1 MEQNKEILRK
11 LGVSYLKPYQ
21 ELIIS
26 HILECDENKR
36 KGKIL
41 GCLPTGSGKS
51 LCFMYPIAAIRKRT
65 ILIYPLL
72 SLMNDQA
79 RRFQD
84 AGIPFVMLQGGLEQE
99 EKQKRLRK
107 LLTDTEA
114 AVVTNVETLL
124 AMQNNGTIRIF
135 RNKTAM
141 IVIDEAH
148 TAVTW
153 GESFREAYLSLPE
166 IIESINPEI
175 IVAFTATMNKEIE
188 DGIRKYIFGSK
199 IPYTVH
205 ESTDRENIYY
215 HSFPSLSKR
224 ADIINILSDK
234 AARPAVIFCRSRE
247 LTEEAAESLKSRFPI
262 EYYHAGLP
270 KAEKLEKEKWFA
282 DSEDGVL
289 AATSAYGMGVDKK
302 NIRTVIHYS
311 MPSSPS
317 DYLQEAGRGGRDGR
331 RMDSYVLWYPEEN
344 TPLSPIFRGTECI
357 RMSLLKAMNENPE
370 YERCLACNHCR
381 KEETMRAGEKEILRF
396 ILFHPGIGIKNAA
409 ASITAKHL
417 FFRSSRLCGWTHEEA
432 EHAIRIMISDG
443 MIRKIGNHLFVN
455 MKHMSKTQRNKAEKR
470 R

>member
-135 RNKTAM
+135 RNKTSM

-175 IVAFTATMNKEIE
+175 IVAFTATMNNEIE
-188 DGIRKYIFGSK
+188 DGIRKYIFGSE

-234 AARPAVIFCRSRE
+234 SARPAVIFCRSRE
-247 LTEEAAESLKSRFPI
+247 LTEEAAESLKGIFPI

-270 KAEKLEKEKWFA
+270 KAEKLKKEKWFA

-289 AATSAYGMGVDKK
+289 ATTSAYGMGVDKK

-317 DYLQEAGRGGRDGR
+317 DYLQESGRGGRDGR

-344 TPLSPIFRGTECI
+344 ASLSPIFKGTECI

-455 MKHMSKTQRNKAEKR
+455 MKQMSKTQRNKAEKR

>member
-1 MEQNKEILRK
+1 MNTLQMLKERFGVQYLR
-11 LGVSYLKPYQ
+11 PYQ

-135 RNKTAM
+135 RNKTSM

-175 IVAFTATMNKEIE
+175 IVAFTATMNNEIE
-188 DGIRKYIFGSK
+188 DGIRKYIFGSE

-224 ADIINILSDK
+224 ADIIN
-234 AARPAVIFCRSRE
+234 
-247 LTEEAAESLKSRFPI
+247 
-262 EYYHAGLP
+262 
-270 KAEKLEKEKWFA
+270 AEKLEKEKWFE

-317 DYLQEAGRGGRDGR
+317 DYLQESGRGGRDGR

-344 TPLSPIFRGTECI
+344 ASLSPIFKGTECI

>member
-84 AGIPFVMLQGGLEQE
+84 AGIPFVILQGGLEQE

-188 DGIRKYIFGSK
+188 DGIRKYIFGSG

-247 LTEEAAESLKSRFPI
+247 LTEEAAESLKGRFPI

-270 KAEKLEKEKWFA
+270 KAEKLKKEKWFA

-344 TPLSPIFRGTECI
+344 ASLSPIFKGTECI

-417 FFRSSRLCGWTHEEA
+417 FFRSSRLRGWTHEEA
-432 EHAIRIMISDG
+432 EHAIRTMISDR

-455 MKHMSKTQRNKAEKR
+455 MKHMSKPQRNKAEKR
-470 R
+470 K

>member
-21 ELIIS
+21 ELITS

-188 DGIRKYIFGSK
+188 DGIRKYIFGSE

-247 LTEEAAESLKSRFPI
+247 LTEEAAESLKGRFPI

-289 AATSAYGMGVDKK
+289 TATSAYGMGVDKK

-317 DYLQEAGRGGRDGR
+317 DYLQESGRGGRDGR

-370 YERCLACNHCR
+370 YEKCLACNHCR

-443 MIRKIGNHLFVN
+443 MIRKIGNHLFVY

>member
-1 MEQNKEILRK
+1 MIR
-11 LGVSYLKPYQ
+11 Q
-21 ELIIS
+21 E
-26 HILECDENKR
+26 DFR
-36 KGKIL
+36 M
-41 GCLPTGSGKS
+41 PTFHSS
-51 LCFMYPIAAIRKRT
+51 CFKADWSKKK
-65 ILIYPLL
+65 
-72 SLMNDQA
+72 N
-79 RRFQD
+79 
-84 AGIPFVMLQGGLEQE
+84 
-99 EKQKRLRK
+99 KQKRLRK

-135 RNKTAM
+135 RNKTSM

-148 TAVTW
+148 TAVTG

-175 IVAFTATMNKEIE
+175 IVAFTATMNNEIE
-188 DGIRKYIFGSK
+188 DGIRKYIFGSE

-234 AARPAVIFCRSRE
+234 SARPAVIFCRSRE
-247 LTEEAAESLKSRFPI
+247 LTEEAAESLKGIFPI

-270 KAEKLEKEKWFA
+270 KAEKLKKEKWFA

-289 AATSAYGMGVDKK
+289 ATTSAYGMGVDKK

-317 DYLQEAGRGGRDGR
+317 DYLQESGRGGRDGR

-344 TPLSPIFRGTECI
+344 ASLSPIFKGTECI

-455 MKHMSKTQRNKAEKR
+455 MKQMSKTQRNKAEKR

>member
-1 MEQNKEILRK
+1 M
-11 LGVSYLKPYQ
+11 
-21 ELIIS
+21 
-26 HILECDENKR
+26 
-36 KGKIL
+36 
-41 GCLPTGSGKS
+41 
-51 LCFMYPIAAIRKRT
+51 
-65 ILIYPLL
+65 
-72 SLMNDQA
+72 
-79 RRFQD
+79 
-84 AGIPFVMLQGGLEQE
+84 
-99 EKQKRLRK
+99 RK

-124 AMQNNGTIRIF
+124 AMQNNGTIRLF

-247 LTEEAAESLKSRFPI
+247 LTEEAAESLKGIFPI
-262 EYYHAGLP
+262 QYYHAGLP

-282 DSEDGVL
+282 DSEDGVS
-289 AATSAYGMGVDKK
+289 T
-302 NIRTVIHYS
+302 
-311 MPSSPS
+311 
-317 DYLQEAGRGGRDGR
+317 GGRTR
-331 RMDSYVLWYPEEN
+331 RK
-344 TPLSPIFRGTECI
+344 R
-357 RMSLLKAMNENPE
+357 
-370 YERCLACNHCR
+370 R
-381 KEETMRAGEKEILRF
+381 KTHGFLCSVVSRRE
-396 ILFHPGIGIKNAA
+396 HPTLPDI
-409 ASITAKHL
+409 
-417 FFRSSRLCGWTHEEA
+417 
-432 EHAIRIMISDG
+432 
-443 MIRKIGNHLFVN
+443 
-455 MKHMSKTQRNKAEKR
+455 QRN
-470 R
+470 

>member
-79 RRFQD
+79 RRFQN

-124 AMQNNGTIRIF
+124 AMQNNGTIRLF

-188 DGIRKYIFGSK
+188 DGIRKYIFGSE

-247 LTEEAAESLKSRFPI
+247 LTEEAAESLKGIFPI
-262 EYYHAGLP
+262 QYYHAGLP

-317 DYLQEAGRGGRDGR
+317 DYLQESGRGGRDGR

-344 TPLSPIFRGTECI
+344 TPLSPIFKGTECI

-417 FFRSSRLCGWTHEEA
+417 FFRSSRLRGWTHEEA

>member
-124 AMQNNGTIRIF
+124 AMQNNGTIRLF

-175 IVAFTATMNKEIE
+175 IVAFTATMNKKIE
-188 DGIRKYIFGSK
+188 DGIRKYIFGSG

-247 LTEEAAESLKSRFPI
+247 LTEEAAESLKGIFPI

-270 KAEKLEKEKWFA
+270 KAEKLKKEKWFA

-317 DYLQEAGRGGRDGR
+317 DYLQESGRGGRDGR

-344 TPLSPIFRGTECI
+344 TPLSPIFKGTECI

-417 FFRSSRLCGWTHEEA
+417 FFRSLRLRGWTHEEA

-443 MIRKIGNHLFVN
+443 MIRKIGNHLFVY

>member
-124 AMQNNGTIRIF
+124 AMQNNGTIRLF

-188 DGIRKYIFGSK
+188 DGIRKYIFGSE

-215 HSFPSLSKR
+215 HSLPSLSKR

-247 LTEEAAESLKSRFPI
+247 LTEEAAESLKGRFPI

-270 KAEKLEKEKWFA
+270 KAEKLEKEKWFV

-344 TPLSPIFRGTECI
+344 TPLSPIFKGTECI

-417 FFRSSRLCGWTHEEA
+417 FFRSLRLRGWTHEEA

-443 MIRKIGNHLFVN
+443 MIRKIGNHLFVY

>member
-1 MEQNKEILRK
+1 MRIISMEQSKEILRK

-124 AMQNNGTIRIF
+124 AMQNNGTIRLF

-188 DGIRKYIFGSK
+188 DGIRKYIFGSALRYQV
-199 IPYTVH
+199 PVL
-205 ESTDRENIYY
+205 NI
-215 HSFPSLSKR
+215 
-224 ADIINILSDK
+224 
-234 AARPAVIFCRSRE
+234 
-247 LTEEAAESLKSRFPI
+247 
-262 EYYHAGLP
+262 
-270 KAEKLEKEKWFA
+270 KLLEF
-282 DSEDGVL
+282 VL
-289 AATSAYGMGVDKK
+289 GY
-302 NIRTVIHYS
+302 
-311 MPSSPS
+311 
-317 DYLQEAGRGGRDGR
+317 
-331 RMDSYVLWYPEEN
+331 
-344 TPLSPIFRGTECI
+344 
-357 RMSLLKAMNENPE
+357 
-370 YERCLACNHCR
+370 
-381 KEETMRAGEKEILRF
+381 
-396 ILFHPGIGIKNAA
+396 
-409 ASITAKHL
+409 
-417 FFRSSRLCGWTHEEA
+417 SSRLLKFFYGVDNVAADSPYGNPSLFRHIAADFGEFRAALPGKRGNRTADGVAHNRGSEA
-432 EHAIRIMISDG
+432 YVRGKDG
-443 MIRKIGNHLFVN
+443 FFNIL
-455 MKHMSKTQRNKAEKR
+455 
-470 R
+470 

>member
-1 MEQNKEILRK
+1 MKQNKEILRK

-124 AMQNNGTIRIF
+124 AMQNNGTIRLF

-247 LTEEAAESLKSRFPI
+247 LTEEAAESLKGRFPI

-270 KAEKLEKEKWFA
+270 KAEKLKKEKWFA

-344 TPLSPIFRGTECI
+344 ASLSPIFKGTECI
-357 RMSLLKAMNENPE
+357 RMSLLKTMNENPE

-381 KEETMRAGEKEILRF
+381 KEETMRAGEKETLRF

-417 FFRSSRLCGWTHEEA
+417 FFRSSRLRGWTHEEA

-470 R
+470 K

>member
-135 RNKTAM
+135 RNKTSM

-188 DGIRKYIFGSK
+188 DGIRKYIFGSE

-234 AARPAVIFCRSRE
+234 SARPAVIFCRSRE
-247 LTEEAAESLKSRFPI
+247 LTEEASESLKGIFPI
-262 EYYHAGLP
+262 QYYHAGLP
-270 KAEKLEKEKWFA
+270 KAEKLKKEKWFA

-317 DYLQEAGRGGRDGR
+317 DYLQESGRGGRDGR

-344 TPLSPIFRGTECI
+344 TPLSPIFKGTECI